1 MGMVPS
7 KDFPPCKVRRA
18 ITDEADNLVPL
29 IERGQKRGLPLTD
42 LPPSSHPDHPH
53 AVARLISAQN
63 KRDAV
68 FTAEVEHKVVGLMSI
83 TGKVDMESL
92 NRNFELDLFD
102 NLVSKGHHP
111 KKKSKEVTEVLKA
124 SIPVT
129 IPENVDAAEAEEN
142 AVTVPPPSIPEARP
156 STKLVSPSPRDAMA
170 SPAHEAQSSAKIS
183 TPASRV
189 SKAVPKASTMSSK
202 DAKEVQIV
210 KEQKLVSPTQISN
223 NLFQVTMLI
232 LDEGYGN
239 HYIDFLLAAFKQ
251 QEMDYCMVA
260 LPYASAFHPML
271 HLFTRVISRSNPDL
285 QWRDDD
291 PFSSN
296 KTSIYLLHRNGL
308 SPGFEVRRSKS
319 IDAVGLAELLE
330 AFPDQSAIV
339 DLVLKPY
346 KGCVTTVALM
356 GLQIVGFAWL
366 EDGVPLET
374 LHTHFEID
382 ALVPRRYHPQQQ
394 HAVLLLYVLS
404 PIFHARS
411 RLFLRETMRL
421 MMKTVLYCPIFPRQE
436 LPERLLEDFLLVC
449 GKQQLSVLPS
459 CSWGHVV
466 DPPSKLDSASSVDQC
481 GQLRGQF
488 IGFECTLY
496 LTSKKFVCR
505 HKAVINSRIVVI
517 GASRAAS
524 SFLQT
529 LMLSTSMWFMNLTL
543 ISANRF
549 EGHNQHAAA
558 APIKG
563 SSRRGSSS
571 NSKLTPLNN
580 PLEFDPGPS
589 ESFWKL
595 GLDCAV
601 KLIIGV
607 VGGIDRNK
615 KTVSL
620 LTKEIN
626 NEVTYDWLVLA
637 TGLQDQTRHALGLC
651 TLTHGLKGV
660 IRAQELAADHCI
672 ANTAAYAKS
681 YIGSVVVYGSTLE
694 AFCAVQILLGK
705 GKKGSDLFLIHPETE
720 ALENFESSCLKDTN
734 VAREVVGSLKAQGV
748 QLIHS
753 KKLVAIHLNAMWDWV
768 DSLTFTPVLKTMD
781 PKNIAR
787 SGHRSS
793 GDKRGVHVHFSVNAS
808 KDLEA
813 VEEHLSQV
821 QELHP
826 LTQAPNSTGV
836 IYDGRVI
843 VDGFFQTNDNSIF
856 ATGSVAKFS
865 RKCSKHLPKLDK
877 FCSKEAGKAL
887 AETMFNLVTIHSPTN
902 GKVICP
908 WEVLKKAPPQ
918 GNSPASVLQPTIE
931 HVQWPRPFMPLLYK
945 PKVVGGILPGN
956 MHFLSVTLPSLWLV
970 TDLRTVKTLKTNDA
984 GKYCRVDVLQSGEV
998 AQFIYLGSAQVETW
1012 KISTMVGLQE
1022 STCSELLQR

>member
-68 FTAEVEHKVVGLMSI
+68 FAAEVEHKVVGLMSI
-83 TGKVDMESL
+83 TGKVDLESL

-142 AVTVPPPSIPEARP
+142 AGTGPPPPIPEARP
-156 STKLVSPSPRDAMA
+156 STKLVSPSPQDSMA

-202 DAKEVQIV
+202 DAQEVRIV

-339 DLVLKPY
+339 DLILKPY

-481 GQLRGQF
+481 GPLRGQF

-543 ISANRF
+543 ISANGF
-549 EGHNQHAAA
+549 EGHNQHVAA

-720 ALENFESSCLKDTN
+720 ALENFESSCLKDIN
-734 VAREVVGSLKAQGV
+734 VAREVVGSLKAQ
-748 QLIHS
+748 
-753 KKLVAIHLNAMWDWV
+753 
-768 DSLTFTPVLKTMD
+768 
-781 PKNIAR
+781 
-787 SGHRSS
+787 
-793 GDKRGVHVHFSVNAS
+793 
-808 KDLEA
+808 
-813 VEEHLSQV
+813 VEEEQEPQTLHQPCSLLVTADERQVDLHLF
-821 QELHP
+821 
-826 LTQAPNSTGV
+826 QAINKAGV

-918 GNSPASVLQPTIE
+918 GNSLASVLQPTIE